1 MARFVLYLKGVA
13 MGIADLIPGVSG
25 GTIAF
30 ITGIYERLIGALKSI
45 DLDAVKLLF
54 TFKLKPFFK
63 KIDGGFLL
71 TLIAGILTSILLLA
85 KLMQYLLENEPV
97 MLWAFFF
104 GLIISSIYIVLK
116 KVKKWNAIG
125 IIMFIVGTVGAYLV
139 TSSGKVHLPDGPF
152 FVFLSG
158 AIGII
163 AMILP
168 GISGSYILLI
178 LGKYSYIIGILTT
191 FTDYLKDSLS
201 SIVKGDFSYLTG
213 NFPSEEAGLLVLFV
227 LGTVTGLIAFSRVL
241 NWLFKHHHDLA
252 VFTLAGFMLGS
263 LNIIWPWKNIIGT
276 EPDHKGVMQNIYENT
291 FPSEINQLFFIIIGL
306 IIAGFAIVYLI
317 DRMSIPPL
325 DKKDEREPDSQV

>member
-1 MARFVLYLKGVA
+1 

-45 DLDAVKLLF
+45 DLDALKLLF

-63 KIDGGFLL
+63 RIDGGFLL
-71 TLIAGILTSILLLA
+71 TLVSGILTSILLLA

-104 GLIISSIYIVLK
+104 GLILSSIYIVLK
-116 KVKKWNAIG
+116 KIKKWNTLG
-125 IIMFIVGTVGAYLV
+125 IIMFIAGTIVAYLV
-139 TSSGKVHLPDGPF
+139 TSTGKVHLPDGPF

-178 LGKYSYIIGILTT
+178 LGKYSYVIGLVTT

-201 SIVKGDFSYLTG
+201 SIVKGDFSYLTA
-213 NFPSEEAGLLVLFV
+213 NFPGGEFGMLMLFV
-227 LGTVTGLIAFSRVL
+227 LGTITGLMAFSRVL

-252 VFTLAGFMLGS
+252 VFSLAGFMLGS
-263 LNIIWPWKNIIGT
+263 LNVIWPWKYIVGT
-276 EPDHKGVMQNIYENT
+276 EPDHKGVMQNVYANT

>member
-1 MARFVLYLKGVA
+1 MGRFFLYLKGVA

-30 ITGIYERLIGALKSI
+30 ITGIYERLIAALKSI
-45 DLDAVKLLF
+45 DLDAVKMLF
-54 TFKLKPFFK
+54 TFKLKKFFQ
-63 KIDGGFLL
+63 KIDGGFLF

-85 KLMQYLLENEPV
+85 KLMKYLLENEPV

-104 GLIISSIYIVLK
+104 GLILSSIYIVLK
-116 KVKKWNAIG
+116 KVKKWNALG
-125 IIMFIVGTVGAYLV
+125 IVMFVVGTVGAYLV

-178 LGKYSYIIGILTT
+178 LGKYTYIIGILTT

-201 SIVKGDFSYLTG
+201 FAVKGDFSHVTG
-213 NFPSEEAGLLVLFV
+213 GFPVEEFLMLLLFV
-227 LGTVTGLIAFSRVL
+227 CGTVTGLIAFSRVL
-241 NWLFKHHHDLA
+241 NWLFKNHHDIA

-291 FPSEINQLFFIIIGL
+291 FPSDFNSMFFIIIGL

-317 DRMSIPPL
+317 DHLSIPKL
-325 DKKDEREPDSQV
+325 DKKDEKQPESKL